1 VFTTWYPLRQLHR
14 AGLMSGA
21 PLPLSAMD
29 AVELAVEESAP
40 TTV

>member
-1 VFTTWYPLRQLHR
+1 MNVQAHPI
-14 AGLMSGA
+14 AVA
-21 PLPLSAMD
+21 D